1 MKNCTNSLALVLT
14 MEAEADSAAEM
25 NGQEEVDS
33 EREDSASQSD
43 SEEESSDMD
52 DLDCERRRN
61 ECLDEMCHL
70 EKQFAELKEKLFK
83 ERLNQLKV
91 KLEEVS
97 AGKAVE
103 YLSPLADLQK
113 NMKIRIE
120 VAGIYRGFCLDVIK
134 NRYECELQGAK
145 QHLESEKVLLFD
157 NMQCELLERI
167 QRLEEDRQSI
177 DISSE
182 WWDEELR
189 SKRSRRKWDPFRSEK
204 KRRVPLVSGP
214 YIVYMLRDLDILE
227 DWTAIKKAKAAV
239 SPQKRKSEGAK
250 VDKQHFSARCED
262 GCLYYEGESF
272 TKGETIILDMK
283 DEPPS
288 QAVITAVSTG
298 EVWLRR
304 ADGSKTKI
312 YVSQLQKGKYSVRR
326 GGK

>member
-1 MKNCTNSLALVLT
+1 KSSSM

-25 NGQEEVDS
+25 NGQEEADTDG
-33 EREDSASQSD
+33 EDSASQSD
-43 SEEESSDMD
+43 SEEPDMD

-70 EKQFAELKEKLFK
+70 EKQFSELKEKLFK
-83 ERLNQLKV
+83 ERLNELKA
-91 KLEEVS
+91 KLEEVNS
-97 AGKAVE
+97 GRAME
-103 YLSPLADLQK
+103 YINPLAELQK

-120 VAGIYRGFCLDVIK
+120 VAGIYKGFCLDVIK
-134 NRYECELQGAK
+134 HRYECEVQGAK

-189 SKRSRRKWDPFRSEK
+189 SKRNRKKWDPFRSEK
-204 KRRVPLVSGP
+204 KRLLSGP

-239 SPQKRKSEGAK
+239 SPQKRKSDK
-250 VDKQHFSARCED
+250 NVDVKAEKQHFSARCED

-272 TKGETIILDMK
+272 TKGEAIILDMK

-304 ADGSKTKI
+304 GDSSKTKI

-326 GGK
+326 A

>member
-1 MKNCTNSLALVLT
+1 
-14 MEAEADSAAEM
+14 MEGDADSATEM
-25 NGQEEVDS
+25 NGQEEADS
-33 EREDSASQSD
+33 DVEESASQSD

-70 EKQFAELKEKLFK
+70 EKQFSELKEKLFK
-83 ERLNQLKV
+83 ERLNQLKA
-91 KLEEVS
+91 KLEEVTS
-97 AGKAVE
+97 GRAME
-103 YLSPLADLQK
+103 YISPLADLQK

-134 NRYECELQGAK
+134 NRYECEMQGTK

-167 QRLEEDRQSI
+167 QRMEEDRQSI

-189 SKRSRRKWDPFRSEK
+189 SKRSRKKWDPFRSEK
-204 KRRVPLVSGP
+204 KWKVPLVSGP
-214 YIVYMLRDLDILE
+214 YVVYMLRDLDILE
-227 DWTAIKKAKAAV
+227 DWTAIKKAKASI
-239 SPQKRKSEGAK
+239 SPQKRKPEVVK
-250 VDKQHFSARCED
+250 VEKQQYSARCED

-272 TKGETIILDMK
+272 TKGEAIILDIK

-288 QAVITAVSTG
+288 QAIITAVSTG

-304 ADGSKTKI
+304 GDSSKTKI

-326 GGK
+326 VGK